1 MSIVKSS
8 NTPCNTKSGLKA
20 VINYIFAEK
29 KTNSDLTFVTGDYM
43 ALEVTPQKILRNF
56 METKEMFDKTDKRQC
71 KQFIVSWHK
80 DSPITHE
87 EALEICKDWAE
98 KIFPDFTCAIAVHTD
113 RDHVHGHVLVNS
125 VNYVDGTKYHMDPWE
140 LDEAK
145 DICDQMNID
154 RGFHITEKGKH
165 FDGTEVEPGT
175 LRSYDKKGYI
185 AMTKKDSNLL
195 YIATAVIDAKNTA
208 ISKDDFI
215 MTLDLEYGIEVEWSD
230 SRKYITFTDTDS
242 GFKVRDKKL
251 GTSISMKLDKETL
264 TNEFN
269 RNANLQEE
277 LSREKT
283 DIDERCGILEGS
295 VRELGRK
302 YQTDGRNNR
311 TEAEKNSTVGGRTGN
326 GTFRE
331 WPVERL
337 AGKVADNEQRTNRL
351 LDWGKNA
358 VRKLGSYLGLFR
370 NSGLGRSMSSSEL
383 EWEARKVAEDLERY
397 RCQYIH
403 NEYELRTQLLPYFE
417 KRPEAF
423 RDLVDSEYRSEL
435 SNLDSIQ
442 YILANTDPV
451 VLILAQSMRPRIR
464 PEQEADSIKIIL
476 DHEHLRSNGLS
487 PADAEREF
495 LLCAKKVDEKLK
507 DLDGTITDLCESRGY
522 EKPDP
527 TPVIRRGRHL

>member
-20 VINYIFAEK
+20 VIDYIFAEK

-43 ALEVTPQKILRNF
+43 ELEVTPQKILRNF

-98 KIFPDFTCAIAVHTD
+98 QAFPDFTCAIAIHTNT
-113 RDHVHGHVLVNS
+113 DHVHGHVLVNS
-125 VNYVDGTKYHMDPWE
+125 VNYVDGTKYHMDPWQLSE
-140 LDEAK
+140 VK
-145 DICDQMNID
+145 DLCDQLNID
-154 RGFHITEKGKH
+154 RGFSITEKGKH

-175 LRSYDKKGYI
+175 LRTYDKNTYI
-185 AMTKKDSNLL
+185 AMMKKDSKLL

-230 SRKYITFTDTDS
+230 NRKYITFTDTDS

-269 RNANLQEE
+269 RNANLYEITTH
-277 LSREKT
+277 EK
-283 DIDERCGILEGS
+283 DAINEKCGILES
-295 VRELGRK
+295 RIREISKECRSNGEE
-302 YQTDGRNNR
+302 TG
-311 TEAEKNSTVGGRTGN
+311 TVGGRTESGSY
-326 GTFRE
+326 RE
-331 WPVERL
+331 WSVERL
-337 AGKVADNEQRTNRL
+337 AGKVAENEQRANRL

-370 NSGLGRSMSSSEL
+370 NSGLGRNYSTSEL

-423 RDLVDSEYRSEL
+423 RDLVDSEYRSIL

-442 YILANTDPV
+442 YLMANTDPV